1 METHRTK
8 AFGCWCM
15 YSSTFFDWTGAYE
28 IGSNTK
34 VESGLIREGAFEY
47 FVWILFQRWKHWRE
61 IRIVLIPTSIYSNS
75 ETPPKSATDVSV
87 ALRCIFSH
95 IHRNDPD
102 PTFSQSSFL
111 YQTKTAKKALYLKL
125 TSRLVAVDENEG
137 KAHDYKVLEHQASF
151 LLSGWDRCVVS
162 AVKRFVGCF
171 LFTNWRSKPSSTNKL
186 LFSCL
191 IHLRKLVLIFCEPL
205 GRMETLGSLFT
216 NDFPCR
222 LRLQVV
228 VGKQFVWWWWF
239 LKLLLLRLRP
249 SISRWNCPFCSR
261 RVG

>member
-1 METHRTK
+1 MFHPYLELSNLYHVLAIYTSNCRGFVWQKLWRENLTWSSGGIQCSGSSCSRCQMEQHRTK

-95 IHRNDPD
+95 VHRNDPD

-111 YQTKTAKKALYLKL
+111 DQTKTAKKALYLKL

-137 KAHDYKVLEHQASF
+137 KVHDYKVLEHQASF

-171 LFTNWRSKPSSTNKL
+171 FVYEL
-186 LFSCL
+186 
-191 IHLRKLVLIFCEPL
+191 
-205 GRMETLGSLFT
+205 TLKTFKY
-216 NDFPCR
+216 
-222 LRLQVV
+222 Q
-228 VGKQFVWWWWF
+228 QAA
-239 LKLLLLRLRP
+239 
-249 SISRWNCPFCSR
+249 I
-261 RVG
+261 

>member
-1 METHRTK
+1 MPNGNSQDEGLWLLVHV
-8 AFGCWCM
+8 FQH
-15 YSSTFFDWTGAYE
+15 FFRLDW
-28 IGSNTK
+28 
-34 VESGLIREGAFEY
+34 R
-47 FVWILFQRWKHWRE
+47 VWNWQQYQSWIWPDKRRSFWVFCLNILFQRWKHWRE

-95 IHRNDPD
+95 VHRNDPD

-171 LFTNWRSKPSSTNKL
+171 FVYEL
-186 LFSCL
+186 
-191 IHLRKLVLIFCEPL
+191 
-205 GRMETLGSLFT
+205 TLKTFKY
-216 NDFPCR
+216 
-222 LRLQVV
+222 Q
-228 VGKQFVWWWWF
+228 QAA
-239 LKLLLLRLRP
+239 
-249 SISRWNCPFCSR
+249 I
-261 RVG
+261 